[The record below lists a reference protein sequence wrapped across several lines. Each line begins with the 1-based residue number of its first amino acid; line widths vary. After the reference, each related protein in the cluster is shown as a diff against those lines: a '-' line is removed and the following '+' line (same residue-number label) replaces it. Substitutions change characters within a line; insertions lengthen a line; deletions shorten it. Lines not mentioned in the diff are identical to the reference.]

1 MYQYILDYM
10 GQGRLVF
17 TSILHQKMFWQ
28 ISVWYFPSM
37 ELMPREDKLVWT
49 VSYILFHPPN
59 NPLVRIS
66 AAYLGGVVGA
76 NVALSVVGQCVVGSG
91 LHWVLCSVGQCIVC
105 SGSGPVYSGQ
115 CSGKWCVV
123 SERLKLLRVTRVWES
138 LTSLDVLAPQFLS
151 LLGLRYL
158 ASCRWRPL
166 STGHL
171 KEYSSDKCIYLYAIS
186 WKSSKSTSNPGFLCR
201 ARSTKGPH
209 SPNCQ

>member
-1 MYQYILDYM
+1 MGSTKAHHHSQLNSILFQGASSFKILGKERERASISNQSKNLNIQFFITIASQVIMYQYILDYM

-17 TSILHQKMFWQ
+17 TPILHQKMFWQ

-105 SGSGPVYSGQ
+105 SGSGPVYSGR

-138 LTSLDVLAPQFLS
+138 LTSLGVLAPQF
-151 LLGLRYL
+151 
-158 ASCRWRPL
+158 
-166 STGHL
+166 
-171 KEYSSDKCIYLYAIS
+171 
-186 WKSSKSTSNPGFLCR
+186 
-201 ARSTKGPH
+201 
-209 SPNCQ
+209 

>member
-17 TSILHQKMFWQ
+17 TPILHQKMFWQ

-59 NPLVRIS
+59 NPLARIG

-115 CSGKWCVV
+115 CIVGSVVV
-123 SERLKLLRVTRVWES
+123 SGVLSPKGSSCFAWRVSGSRSLLLVYLLHNFKVFWVFDILPPVDEVHYRLVNCRNILLTTRSRKKAVKVRVTQDFCTE
-138 LTSLDVLAPQFLS
+138 Q
-151 LLGLRYL
+151 
-158 ASCRWRPL
+158 
-166 STGHL
+166 
-171 KEYSSDKCIYLYAIS
+171 
-186 WKSSKSTSNPGFLCR
+186 
-201 ARSTKGPH
+201 GP
-209 SPNCQ
+209 